1 MNKIVTAFT
10 VFNTGEGTRISIIY
24 SKVDETGKII
34 SDASRVDRIILD
46 NDIISVSEELKEYAQ
61 SIVNSI
67 EGD

>member
-1 MNKIVTAFT
+1 MNKIVTAYT

-46 NDIISVSEELKEYAQ
+46 NDIISISEELKEYAQ
-61 SIVNSI
+61 SIVNGI

>member
-1 MNKIVTAFT
+1 MNKIVTAYT

-46 NDIISVSEELKEYAQ
+46 NDIISISEELKEYAQ
-61 SIVNSI
+61 SIVDSI